1 VAFADKIERKLWL
14 PIGAVITVIG
24 GVLVIAPQIP
34 NMTVLEAMLVMSG
47 FLVLAAVVAQFSP
60 NTRGRYYEEISPW
73 PTPG

>member
-1 VAFADKIERKLWL
+1 VAFADKIERQMWL

-47 FLVLAAVVAQFSP
+47 FLVLAPVVAPFSP
-60 NTRGRYYEEISPW
+60 NTRGRYYEEISP
-73 PTPG
+73 